1 MQKSKTFIPVPVV
14 ASILSFS
21 TAAFANSDGP
31 QKYEQAAAQTVQRQT
46 IQRQTDEGQTVGYH
60 DRTSAATQHAMD
72 FQAVL
77 ARVEAQRQAFNNYGG
92 MDSSSASRPSD
103 NAASNRSVDFST
115 ATATWRYKA
124 ILAAR

>member
-14 ASILSFS
+14 ASILSLS
-21 TAAFANSDGP
+21 TAAFASSDGP

-46 IQRQTDEGQTVGYH
+46 VEGQTVGYH

-72 FQAVL
+72 FQAVF
-77 ARVEAQRQAFNNYGG
+77 ARVEAQRQAFDNYGG

>member
-1 MQKSKTFIPVPVV
+1 MQKSKSFLPVPVV

-31 QKYEQAAAQTVQRQT
+31 QTYEQAAAQTVQRQT
-46 IQRQTDEGQTVGYH
+46 AEGQTVDYH
-60 DRTSAATQHAMD
+60 DRTTAATQHAMD

-92 MDSSSASRPSD
+92 VDSSSASRPSD
-103 NAASNRSVDFST
+103 NVASNRSLDFGT
-115 ATATWRYKA
+115 ATAAWRYKA